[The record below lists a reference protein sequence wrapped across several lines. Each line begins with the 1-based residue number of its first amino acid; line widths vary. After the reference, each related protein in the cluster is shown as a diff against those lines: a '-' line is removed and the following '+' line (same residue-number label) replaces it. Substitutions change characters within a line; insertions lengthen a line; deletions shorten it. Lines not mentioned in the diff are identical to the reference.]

1 MKKVL
6 LIAVA
11 MIGALL
17 AVVGTSS
24 PASAYP
30 ELNCNVEVDA
40 QTVQSGASFVASGQ
54 TQQFFTDDGQG
65 RSARSAADDVTWEIT
80 FRGDVRTPSG
90 ETFSEKFKAPTVT
103 KVSRFR
109 LTAKA
114 IMPNATATCEHAV
127 DITVVPAGTE
137 VEPPGEELPNTGG
150 PRLELLFVGLGLLAI
165 GAYAVRRSRK
175 QTV

>member
-30 ELNCNVEVDA
+30 ELNCNVTVDA
-40 QTVQSGASFVASGQ
+40 QTVQSGADFVASGSS
-54 TQQFFTDDGQG
+54 QQFFTDDGQG
-65 RSARSAADDVTWEIT
+65 RSLADAVTWQIT
-80 FRGDVRTPSG
+80 FRDEVRTPSG
-90 ETFSEKFKAPTVT
+90 ETFSEKFTAPKVT
-103 KVSRFR
+103 KVSKFR

-165 GAYAVRRSRK
+165 GAYAVRRSRR
-175 QTV
+175 QSA